1 MKGIEY
7 KGVNSV
13 DGPIIIVRRSEN
25 VFYGEIVAV
34 LDRFGEKRVGRI
46 IDVSEEYAVVQIF
59 GSTTGIDLEETRVEF
74 LDTPMELRV
83 GDGLLG
89 RIFNGLGK
97 PIDGY
102 PDIIS
107 SKKEDTHYFR

>member
-13 DGPIIIVRRSEN
+13 DGPIIVVKRSEN
-25 VFYGEIVAV
+25 VFYGEIVAIR
-34 LDRFGEKRVGRI
+34 DRYGEKRTGRI
-46 IDVSEEYAVVQIF
+46 IDISEEVAIVQVF
-59 GSTTGIDLEETRVEF
+59 GTTTGIDLDDSSIEF
-74 LDTPMELRV
+74 LDSPMELRV
-83 GDGLLG
+83 GEGLLG

-102 PDIIS
+102 PEIIS
-107 SKKEDTHYFR
+107 SKK